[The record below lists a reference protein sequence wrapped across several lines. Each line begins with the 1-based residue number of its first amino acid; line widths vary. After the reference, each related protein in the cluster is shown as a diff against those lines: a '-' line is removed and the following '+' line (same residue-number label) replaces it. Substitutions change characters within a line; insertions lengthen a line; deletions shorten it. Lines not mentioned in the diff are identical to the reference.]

1 MTYFPTD
8 RRSLL
13 KGGATLLAAAAT
25 MSAEDL
31 LGYAKAWA
39 QTSPWKPEPGAKVNM
54 MRWKRFV
61 EAEDVAFMKIVD
73 AFQKANNVTIN
84 ISNESYDDVQP
95 KASVAANTGQGLDM
109 VWGLYTLPFL
119 FSNKC
124 VDMTDVADYL
134 GKKCGGWTDS
144 GKAYGMLDGKWIG
157 IPVAATGG
165 LINYRISAAEKAG
178 FKQFPKDLAG
188 MAEFFKAMNKNGTPG
203 GMALGHAS
211 GDANGWVHWALW
223 AHGGNLIDKDN
234 KVVINSPETA
244 KALEAEAREAI
255 LKTADEAIF
264 ARRNFAVERERAIRE
279 SELDTEIAV
288 EQKKRAIRE
297 TQMDAEAS
305 VAAKTNEL
313 REAGMV
319 ADIGLEARRKD
330 FVALNA
336 ANTRTLADAEAYRVG
351 ALMKIFEGV
360 DTRVIQALAAT
371 GMQPGQL
378 IAQAFSGLAEKAEKI
393 GQLNVSPE
401 LLNSLM
407 QKPAEAARVRQ

>member
-1 MTYFPTD
+1 MFGIRFIKAQPTTY
-8 RRSLL
+8 LL
-13 KGGATLLAAAAT
+13 KYRAGAVVEEGAGLSTFYYGPATSLVAIPIGSRDAAFIFQQIARDFQTLTIQGQVTYRIGEPKKAAAMLNFT
-25 MSAEDL
+25 LKRDGKTYESDDPEEL
-31 LGYAKAWA
+31 PQRVLGAVEVLA
-39 QTSPWKPEPGAKVNM
+39 QQAVK
-54 MRWKRFV
+54 
-61 EAEDVAFMKIVD
+61 
-73 AFQKANNVTIN
+73 
-84 ISNESYDDVQP
+84 
-95 KASVAANTGQGLDM
+95 
-109 VWGLYTLPFL
+109 
-119 FSNKC
+119 
-124 VDMTDVADYL
+124 DMTLKEALRASDRIAE
-134 GKKCGGWTDS
+134 
-144 GKAYGMLDGKWIG
+144 AI
-157 IPVAATGG
+157 ATG
-165 LINYRISAAEKAG
+165 LQRRADI
-178 FKQFPKDLAG
+178 D
-188 MAEFFKAMNKNGTPG
+188 
-203 GMALGHAS
+203 ALGLEILGVAVR
-211 GDANGWVHWALW
+211 AV
-223 AHGGNLIDKDN
+223 KPT
-234 KVVINSPETA
+234 PETA

-288 EQKKRAIRE
+288 EQKKRSIRE

>member
-1 MTYFPTD
+1 MFGIRFIKAQPTTY
-8 RRSLL
+8 LL
-13 KGGATLLAAAAT
+13 KYRAGAVVEEGAGLSTFYYGPAASLVAIPIGSRDAAFIFQQIARDFQTLTIQGQVTYRIGEPKKAAAMLNFT
-25 MSAEDL
+25 LKRDGKTYESDDPEEL
-31 LGYAKAWA
+31 PQRVLGAVEVLA
-39 QTSPWKPEPGAKVNM
+39 QQAVK
-54 MRWKRFV
+54 
-61 EAEDVAFMKIVD
+61 
-73 AFQKANNVTIN
+73 
-84 ISNESYDDVQP
+84 
-95 KASVAANTGQGLDM
+95 
-109 VWGLYTLPFL
+109 
-119 FSNKC
+119 
-124 VDMTDVADYL
+124 DMTLKEALRASDRIAE
-134 GKKCGGWTDS
+134 
-144 GKAYGMLDGKWIG
+144 AI
-157 IPVAATGG
+157 ATG
-165 LINYRISAAEKAG
+165 LQRRADI
-178 FKQFPKDLAG
+178 D
-188 MAEFFKAMNKNGTPG
+188 
-203 GMALGHAS
+203 ALGMEILGVAVR
-211 GDANGWVHWALW
+211 AV
-223 AHGGNLIDKDN
+223 KPT
-234 KVVINSPETA
+234 PETA

>member
-1 MTYFPTD
+1 MFGIRFIKAQPTTY
-8 RRSLL
+8 LL
-13 KGGATLLAAAAT
+13 KYRAGAVVEEGAGLSTFYYGPAASLVAIPIGSRDAAFIFQQIARDFQTLTIQGQVTYRIGEPKKAAAMLNFT
-25 MSAEDL
+25 LKRDGKTYESDDPEEL
-31 LGYAKAWA
+31 PQRVLGAVEVLA
-39 QTSPWKPEPGAKVNM
+39 QQAVK
-54 MRWKRFV
+54 
-61 EAEDVAFMKIVD
+61 
-73 AFQKANNVTIN
+73 
-84 ISNESYDDVQP
+84 
-95 KASVAANTGQGLDM
+95 
-109 VWGLYTLPFL
+109 
-119 FSNKC
+119 
-124 VDMTDVADYL
+124 DMTLKEAL
-134 GKKCGGWTDS
+134 RAS
-144 GKAYGMLDGKWIG
+144 ARIAEA
-157 IPVAATGG
+157 IATG
-165 LINYRISAAEKAG
+165 LQRRADI
-178 FKQFPKDLAG
+178 D
-188 MAEFFKAMNKNGTPG
+188 
-203 GMALGHAS
+203 ALGLEILGVAVR
-211 GDANGWVHWALW
+211 AV
-223 AHGGNLIDKDN
+223 KPT
-234 KVVINSPETA
+234 PETA